1 MKRLLLAILL
11 LIIISTL
18 SAQPAKEAKKP
29 SGYIAVV
36 LKNQAEDYSRRL
48 GDSFSFAASSKG
60 RMAIR
65 IEYCKGNQFKQNS
78 VFEAFIDDKNCK
90 AIILQLIDG
99 RTAPLFAKKAKQC
112 NIPIV
117 FVSKEPNMNLAGYEK
132 LIFYVGSNI
141 EEGGILQGEMIADYW
156 NEHKA
161 DVDKNGDGI
170 LQYLMIRGE
179 LGSNISRIRSE
190 SVINTLINKGISL
203 QRIAYG
209 YGDWTDESGS
219 DIILRNISILDDL
232 EMVIANNDE
241 MALGAYKELNKAG
254 YSLPIFS
261 TDATKEGLEALEAG
275 KITGTVISDAK
286 SIADAAL
293 SIAYNLI
300 LNRPLTEENVGY
312 TLENNIVWI
321 PYMSITRE
329 EHQKFVVEHHQFRV

>member
-11 LIIISTL
+11 LFTISTL
-18 SAQPAKEAKKP
+18 SAQSTKEIISP

-36 LKNQAEDYSRRL
+36 VKNQEEDYSRKL
-48 GDSFSFAASSKG
+48 ADSFEYSSKG
-60 RMAIR
+60 KMAIR
-65 IEYCKGNQFKQNS
+65 LEYCKGNQFEQNS
-78 VFEAFIDDKNCK
+78 VVESFLDDKNCK
-90 AIILQLIDG
+90 AIILHLIDG
-99 RTAPLFAKKAKQC
+99 RTAPLFAKKAKQY

-117 FVSKEPNMNLAGYEK
+117 FVSKEPNMNLNGYEK

-161 DVDKNGDGI
+161 EVDKNGDGV

-179 LGSNISRIRSE
+179 LGSSISRVRSE
-190 SVINTLINKGISL
+190 SVINILVNKGIRL
-203 QRIAYG
+203 QRLAYG

-232 EMVIANNDE
+232 EIVIANNDE
-241 MALGAYKELNKAG
+241 MALGAYKEINKAG

-261 TDATKEGLEALEAG
+261 IDATKEGLEALEAG
-275 KITGTVISDAK
+275 KITGTVINDAER
-286 SIADAAL
+286 IADAAF
-293 SIAYNLI
+293 SIAYNLV

-321 PYMSITRE
+321 PYRRFI
-329 EHQKFVVEHHQFRV
+329 

>member
-11 LIIISTL
+11 LFTISTL
-18 SAQPAKEAKKP
+18 SAQSTKEIISP

-36 LKNQAEDYSRRL
+36 VKNQEEDYSRKL
-48 GDSFSFAASSKG
+48 ADSFEYSSKG
-60 RMAIR
+60 KMAIR
-65 IEYCKGNQFKQNS
+65 LEYCKGNQFEQNS
-78 VFEAFIDDKNCK
+78 VVESFLEDKNCK

-99 RTAPLFAKKAKQC
+99 RTAPLFAKKAKQY

-117 FVSKEPNMNLAGYEK
+117 FVSKEPNMNLAGYED
-132 LIFYVGSNI
+132 LVFYVGSNT
-141 EEGGILQGEMIADYW
+141 EESGILQGELIADYW
-156 NEHKA
+156 NEHEA
-161 DVDKNGDGI
+161 EVDKNGDGV

-179 LGSNISRIRSE
+179 LGSNISRVRSE

-209 YGDWTDESGS
+209 YGNWTEESGG
-219 DIILRNISILDDL
+219 DVVLRNKSILDDL

-241 MALGAYKELNKAG
+241 MALGAYRELNKAG

-261 TDATKEGLEALEAG
+261 IDATKEGLEALEAG
-275 KITGTVISDAK
+275 KIAGTVINDTER
-286 SIADAAL
+286 IADAAF
-293 SIAYNLI
+293 SIAYNLV

-321 PYMSITRE
+321 PYRLI
-329 EHQKFVVEHHQFRV
+329 